1 MSETTN
7 INLRLD
13 KELKAQ
19 AEELFAKL
27 GINMTTAFNMFLRQA
42 VREQGIPFKLTAKN
56 DVSEI
61 PPAILAEMRSYP
73 NYDAYV
79 AAKLKEADEEA
90 LRDPTRYTLEDL
102 HRLTEEIIDAN
113 R

>member
-1 MSETTN
+1 
-7 INLRLD
+7 
-13 KELKAQ
+13 
-19 AEELFAKL
+19 
-27 GINMTTAFNMFLRQA
+27 
-42 VREQGIPFKLTAKN
+42 
-56 DVSEI
+56 
-61 PPAILAEMRSYP
+61 MRSYP

-90 LRDPTRYTLEDL
+90 LRDPTRYTLEEL